1 MNDVYEV
8 DLYDEDDEELF
19 TVDNKDESSK
29 VVNPMELELT
39 GVLLEDEV
47 KYILEIVSRYSNEN
61 SSIPIYIVLE
71 GERVFVGNTDMSY
84 ELFLRLYSINKNYSL
99 RLIDN
104 EHGKSKLLLGKDR
117 LSDYK
122 TLQSLITL

>member
-1 MNDVYEV
+1 MNNVYEV
-8 DLYDEDDEELF
+8 DLYEDDEELF
-19 TVDNKDESSK
+19 TVDNNNDSAK

-47 KYILEIVSRYSNEN
+47 KYILDIVNRYSNED

-71 GERVFVGNTDMSY
+71 GERAFIGNTDMSY

-104 EHGKSKLLLGKDR
+104 EHGKSKLLLGKDK
-117 LSDYK
+117 LTDYK

>member
-8 DLYDEDDEELF
+8 DLYEDDEELF
-19 TVDNKDESSK
+19 TVDNNNDSAK

-47 KYILEIVSRYSNEN
+47 KYILDIVNRYSNED

-71 GERVFVGNTDMSY
+71 GERAFIGNTDMSY

-104 EHGKSKLLLGKDR
+104 EHGKSKLLLGKDK
-117 LSDYK
+117 LTDYK

>member
-1 MNDVYEV
+1 MNDIYEV

-19 TVDNKDESSK
+19 TVDNKDDSPK

-47 KYILEIVSRYSNEN
+47 KYILEIVNRYSNEN

-84 ELFLRLYSINKNYSL
+84 ELFLRLYSINRNYSL

-104 EHGKSKLLLGKDR
+104 EHGKSKLLLGKDK
-117 LSDYK
+117 LTDYK